1 MQQNTVN
8 EELVDEVDV
17 EEFVKA
23 GRPVPRAK
31 RYRIRI
37 NRDHFTVTVPE
48 MTGREILALV
58 GLTPEKATLSQKFRG
73 GAAQPVGPD
82 EVVSFVG
89 AGVERFMTV
98 PRDST
103 EG

>member
-1 MQQNTVN
+1 MQENTVS
-8 EELVDEVDV
+8 EEVVDEVDV

-23 GRPVPRAK
+23 GRPVPRAR

-37 NRDHFTVTVPE
+37 NRDRYTVAVPE
-48 MTGREILALV
+48 MTGREILALA
-58 GLTPEKATLSQKFRG
+58 GLTPEKAILSQKFRG
-73 GAAQPVGPD
+73 GAAQTVEPD
-82 EVVSFVG
+82 DVVSFVSG
-89 AGVERFMTV
+89 GVERFMTV